1 MTEQNF
7 EFDSMIKQLDKID
20 NKESLEYIYMDD
32 IQNNSINLQE
42 IFDDCFLITRNKNN
56 ELVMMD
62 TISTDE
68 KTLLSFIP
76 EVDLMI
82 INNKLELPSSILE
95 EMISEHTII
104 LKIFNKIFYM
114 EDHLKNEIHIT
125 TENDSLK
132 ILDNG
137 IYTRITREDFQR
149 L

>member
-1 MTEQNF
+1 MTKQKF
-7 EFDSMIKQLDKID
+7 GFDSMIKQLYKIN

-32 IQNNSINLQE
+32 IQNNSINLRE
-42 IFDDCFLITRNKNN
+42 VFDDCFLITRNKNN

-62 TISTDE
+62 TISTEE
-68 KTLLSFIP
+68 KTILSFIP

-82 INNKLELPSSILE
+82 INNKVELPPSILE

-114 EDHLKNEIHIT
+114 EDHLKNEIYIT

-137 IYTRITREDFQR
+137 IYTRITREDVQQ